1 MRGPR
6 PTITGAPASAAY
18 GATIDI
24 DTPDAGSIDSVALM
38 RPCAMTHHT
47 DAGQRYIK
55 LPITGRDP
63 GRIHVTA
70 PINGNIAPP
79 GPYMLFILNAAGVPS
94 VGRIP

>member
-1 MRGPR
+1 V
-6 PTITGAPASAAY
+6 AY

-24 DTPDAGSIDSVALM
+24 DTPDAGSIDSVVFM

-55 LPITGRDP
+55 LPITGHDP
-63 GRIHVTA
+63 GRIHVMA
-70 PINGNIAPP
+70 PADGNIAPP

-94 VGRIP
+94 VGRFTSIS